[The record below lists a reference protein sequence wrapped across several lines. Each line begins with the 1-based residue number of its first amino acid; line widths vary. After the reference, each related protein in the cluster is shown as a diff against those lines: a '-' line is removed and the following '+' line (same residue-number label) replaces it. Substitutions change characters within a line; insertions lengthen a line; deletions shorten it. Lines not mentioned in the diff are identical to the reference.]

1 MAYYEKHPWGL
12 VIAGL
17 ALFLMII
24 FLAIMITAVSAQQI
38 DKERAAGAVPALI
51 AQRNNAMD
59 ALAVCQG
66 DMQTLQKKLSDTEEL
81 LKAKTKEL
89 EEKTK

>member
-1 MAYYEKHPWGL
+1 MIL
-12 VIAGL
+12 VA
-17 ALFLMII
+17 
-24 FLAIMITAVSAQQI
+24 TANTQQI
-38 DKERAAGAVPALI
+38 DKDRAAGAVPTLI

-81 LKAKTKEL
+81 LKTKTKEL